1 MNYEAYGLHITSD
14 IPLPLPLGAARDEG
28 VLRRVGRDE
37 GVLHHGSA
45 GLVLRRGADRVVPHE
60 RPPGERLAE
69 VARPDHTIFYTL
81 SRGTTLRYP
90 ALCDFE
96 GDPEFEHITVHLHPG
111 ADEGLL
117 PVLISG
123 AVLAVHLTLHHALVL
138 HASAVD
144 IGGSAVAFVGSSG
157 MGKSTLA
164 AAMCGLGCAL
174 VSDDLLRV
182 EDGMVHPGATESRLR
197 ENARELAR
205 GDTYETADGRLA
217 LRPRTLV
224 DAPLPL
230 AACVVPRP
238 SREVEKVALRRLGAA
253 EALLRLSRY
262 PRVLGWSDAASM
274 AASFQGLGDLV
285 ERVPVFEA
293 AIPWGPPFVDGVL
306 ADLLAALQPLDQK
319 A

>member
-1 MNYEAYGLHITSD
+1 MTFTYHAYGLCVASD
-14 IPLPLPLGAARDEG
+14 VPLPLPPGTGTPD
-28 VLRRVGRDE
+28 
-37 GVLHHGSA
+37 
-45 GLVLRRGADRVVPHE
+45 LVLRRGEDREIPHE

-81 SRGTTLRYP
+81 ARGTVLRYP
-90 ALCDFE
+90 GLCDFA
-96 GDPEFEHITVHLHPG
+96 GDPEFERITVHLHPG
-111 ADEGLL
+111 ADEDLL

-123 AVLAVHLTLHHALVL
+123 AVLAVHLMLHHALVL
-138 HASAVD
+138 HASAVN

-164 AAMCGLGCAL
+164 AALGTLGCAL

-182 EDGMVHPGATESRLR
+182 DGNVVHPGATENRLR
-197 ENARELAR
+197 QNARDLAQ

-224 DAPLPL
+224 GAPLPL
-230 AACVVPRP
+230 AACVVPRFNH
-238 SREVEKVALRRLGAA
+238 EFTKVDLRRLGTA

-262 PRVLGWSDAASM
+262 PRVLGWRDEASM
-274 AASFQGLGDLV
+274 AATFQGLGDLV
-285 ERVPVFEA
+285 EQVPVFEA
-293 AIPWGPPFVDGVL
+293 KIPWGPPFADGVL
-306 ADLLAALQPLDQK
+306 EDLLAALQPLDQH

>member
-1 MNYEAYGLHITSD
+1 MNYHAYGLHIASD
-14 IPLPLPLGAARDEG
+14 IPLPLPPGGG
-28 VLRRVGRDE
+28 VPT
-37 GVLHHGSA
+37 
-45 GLVLRRGADRVVPHE
+45 LVLRRGEDREVPHE
-60 RPPGERLAE
+60 RPQGERLAE
-69 VARPDHTIFYTL
+69 VSRPDRTIFYTL
-81 SRGTTLRYP
+81 ARGPRTILRYP
-90 ALCDFE
+90 GLCDFE
-96 GDPEFEHITVHLHPG
+96 GDPKLEHVTVHLHPG

-123 AVLAVHLTLHHALVL
+123 AVLAVHLMLHHALVL

-164 AAMCGLGCAL
+164 AALCGLGCSL

-182 EDGMVHPGATESRLR
+182 DGGMVHPGATENRLR
-197 ENARELAR
+197 ENARELAS

-217 LRPRTLV
+217 LRPTALV

-238 SREVEKVALRRLGAA
+238 SRDVTEVALRRLGTA

-274 AASFQGLGDLV
+274 ATTFQGLGDLV

-293 AIPWGPPFVDGVL
+293 AIPWGPPFADGVL
-306 ADLLAALQPLDQK
+306 ADLLAALQPLDQS